1 MRIVLTVLA
10 AAGNFSV
17 TPLAVIVAFGAEG
30 AAAGLPPISHVFW
43 MPSPSRSVVRLVTG
57 WTGAMTGG
65 TTAGAGAGA
74 ASGATTVHVAVKP
87 PSPSAGYT
95 ANVCAPSAT
104 PVSVAPVVVQGTS
117 ALSSSTQN
125 GASPASL
132 PSMAQL
138 SVAVR
143 SVVEAGG
150 VARKRT
156 VCTGAV
162 AADTVALNGLVGW
175 YMSSRA
181 SFQTLNRRVAW
192 TWNW

>member
-1 MRIVLTVLA
+1 MRIALTVLA
-10 AAGNFSV
+10 AAGSFSV

-30 AAAGLPPISHVFW
+30 AVAGLPPMSQVFW

-57 WTGAMTGG
+57 GTGAMTGG
-65 TTAGAGAGA
+65 TTAGAGA

-87 PSPSAGYT
+87 PSPSPGYT